1 MLRPIRSSSGRK
13 ASIRMLRASLSW
25 SVEACA
31 TDTLANNCR
40 LMAEHVNLDQA
51 SDEDLARRIRDIM
64 AEMAPLEEA
73 LGRLRVQIQQVASEQ
88 KKRERSQHLKARLQV
103 RTTVAQG
110 QMPTLQQVAESSND
124 LVPPG
129 TALTGLR
136 FFRDSGTEIGL
147 GYATGRE
154 PTVWMTNGS
163 STVAVKSVAEIRSR
177 YLEGWDFGTAQHPGV
192 RIHVPNSRT
201 EKILQ
206 ASEVF
211 IRLKDSVSTA

>member
-1 MLRPIRSSSGRK
+1 MSRPIRSSSGR
-13 ASIRMLRASLSW
+13 SESSRELISSFSW
-25 SVEACA
+25 LIDAWA
-31 TDTLANNCR
+31 TDMLANNC
-40 LMAEHVNLDQA
+40 MAMADHPTLDQA
-51 SDEDLARRIRDIM
+51 SDEELARRVREIM

-73 LGRLRVQIQQVASEQ
+73 LGRLRAQIQQLVSEQ
-88 KKRERSQHLKARLQV
+88 KKRERSQHLKARMQV

-163 STVAVKSVAEIRSR
+163 NTSAVKTIAEVRSR

-192 RIHVPNSRT
+192 RIHIPNSRT

-211 IRLKDSVSTA
+211 VLEPGSAA

>member
-1 MLRPIRSSSGRK
+1 MSMTEQ
-13 ASIRMLRASLSW
+13 A
-25 SVEACA
+25 
-31 TDTLANNCR
+31 
-40 LMAEHVNLDQA
+40 NLDQA
-51 SDEDLARRIRDIM
+51 TDDELARRIREIM

-73 LGRLRVQIQQVASEQ
+73 LGRLRAQNQQVASEQ
-88 KKRERSQHLKARLQV
+88 KKRERSQHLKARMQV

-124 LVPPG
+124 LVPPD

-154 PTVWMTNGS
+154 PTIWMTNGS
-163 STVAVKSVAEIRSR
+163 NTAAVKTIAEIRAR

-192 RIHVPNSRT
+192 RIHIPNSRT
-201 EKILQ
+201 EKILE

-211 IRLKDSVSTA
+211 IKLR

>member
-1 MLRPIRSSSGRK
+1 
-13 ASIRMLRASLSW
+13 
-25 SVEACA
+25 
-31 TDTLANNCR
+31 
-40 LMAEHVNLDQA
+40 MAMADHVSLDQA
-51 SDEDLARRIRDIM
+51 TDDELARRGRHIM

-73 LGRLRVQIQQVASEQ
+73 LGRLRAQIQQVVSEQ
-88 KKRERSQHLKARLQV
+88 KKRERTQHLKSRMQV

-124 LVPPG
+124 LVPPD
-129 TALTGLR
+129 ASLAGLR

-163 STVAVKSVAEIRSR
+163 STAAVKTVAEIRSR
-177 YLEGWDFGTAQHPGV
+177 FLEGWDFGTAAHPGV
-192 RIHVPNSRT
+192 RIHIPNSRT

-206 ASEVF
+206 PSEVF
-211 IRLKDSVSTA
+211 VRLRDRA

>member
-1 MLRPIRSSSGRK
+1 MSRPICSSSGRS
-13 ASIRMLRASLSW
+13 ASSRVLISSFSW
-25 SVEACA
+25 LIDACV
-31 TDTLANNCR
+31 TDTLANNCMA
-40 LMAEHVNLDQA
+40 MAEHTTLEQA
-51 SDEDLARRIRDIM
+51 SDDELARRVREIM

-73 LGRLRVQIQQVASEQ
+73 LGRLRAQLQQVVSEQ
-88 KKRERSQHLKARLQV
+88 KKRERSQHLKARMQV

-163 STVAVKSVAEIRSR
+163 STDAVKTVADILAR
-177 YLEGWDFGTAQHPGV
+177 YLDGWDFGAAQHPGV
-192 RIHVPNSRT
+192 RIHIPNSRT

-211 IRLKDSVSTA
+211 VHVRESA

>member
-1 MLRPIRSSSGRK
+1 M
-13 ASIRMLRASLSW
+13 A
-25 SVEACA
+25 
-31 TDTLANNCR
+31 
-40 LMAEHVNLDQA
+40 MAEHLNLEQA
-51 SDEDLARRIRDIM
+51 SDEELARRVREIM
-64 AEMAPLEEA
+64 AEMTPLEEA
-73 LGRLRVQIQQVASEQ
+73 LGRLRAQIQQVVSEQ
-88 KKRERSQHLKARLQV
+88 KRRERTQHLKSRMQV

-124 LVPPG
+124 LLPPD
-129 TALTGLR
+129 ASLAGLG

-163 STVAVKSVAEIRSR
+163 STAAVKSIAEIRSR
-177 YLEGWDFGTAQHPGV
+177 YLEGWDFGTAALLGV
-192 RIHVPNSRT
+192 RIHIPNTRT

-211 IRLKDSVSTA
+211 VRLRAGD